1 MEKHNDGKGELLS
14 RDEMKSTKGGAGI
27 PTATVT
33 AIPTAAELKKE
44 LKGSLDQSL
53 QAEASSIKLPSAA
66 QIPTAPPLPK
76 V

>member
-44 LKGSLDQSL
+44 LGSLDRSL
-53 QAEASSIKLPSAA
+53 QAEAVSTKLPSAA

>member
-14 RDEMKSTKGGAGI
+14 REEMKSTKGGAGI

-44 LKGSLDQSL
+44 LGSLDQSL
-53 QAEASSIKLPSAA
+53 QGEASSIKLPSEA
-66 QIPTAPPLPK
+66 QIPTAPPLAK
-76 V
+76 A

>member
-27 PTATVT
+27 PAATVT

-44 LKGSLDQSL
+44 LGSLDRSL
-53 QAEASSIKLPSAA
+53 QAEAVSIKLPSEA
-66 QIPTAPPLPK
+66 QLPTAPPLAK
-76 V
+76 A